1 MKTYTHNSII
11 LPDINSVTSAD
22 GTRIYQTPDGK
33 AYPSVTTVLSAHTKP
48 GIMQWRKRVGEEE
61 ANKISRQASSRGT
74 RFHTLTENYLK
85 NEPFSEHDI
94 TQLVPV
100 SLMDKELFESAKTE
114 LHKIDNI
121 RAQEIGLY
129 SHHLRL
135 AGRVDCIAE
144 YNGKLSIID
153 FKTARREKDEEHIQH
168 YFMQA
173 AAYAVMFE
181 ERTQI
186 PVNRLTIIIAVE
198 DGFMQVFQEKR
209 DNFITPLLY
218 YRDLYERN
226 KL

>member
-48 GIMQWRKRVGEEE
+48 GLMQWRKRVGEEE

-85 NEPFSEHDI
+85 NEPSLES
-94 TQLVPV
+94 V
-100 SLMDKELFESAKTE
+100 SLMDKEMFESAKSE

-226 KL
+226 INITVG

>member
-1 MKTYTHNSII
+1 MKPYTHNPIV
-11 LPDINSVTSAD
+11 LPDISSVTTED
-22 GTRIYQTPDGK
+22 GKRVYRTPDGK
-33 AYPSVTTVLSAHTKP
+33 SYPSVTTVLGAHTQA
-48 GIMQWRKRVGEEE
+48 GIQQWRKRVGETE

-85 NEPFSEHDI
+85 NTPSPES
-94 TQLVPV
+94 V
-100 SLMDKELFESAKTE
+100 SLMDKEMFESAKSE

-144 YNGKLSIID
+144 YDGKLSIID
-153 FKTARREKDEEHIQH
+153 FKTSRREKDEEHIQH

-209 DNFITPLLY
+209 DKFITPLLF
-218 YRDLYERN
+218 YRDLYEKN
-226 KL
+226 TV

>member
-1 MKTYTHNSII
+1 MKPYTHNPIV
-11 LPDINSVTSAD
+11 LPDISSVTTED
-22 GTRIYQTPDGK
+22 GKRVYRTPDGK
-33 AYPSVTTVLSAHTKP
+33 SYPSVTMVLGAHTQA
-48 GIMQWRKRVGEEE
+48 GIQQWRKRVGETE

-85 NEPFSEHDI
+85 NAPSPEF
-94 TQLVPV
+94 V
-100 SLMDKELFESAKTE
+100 SLMDKEMFESAKSE

-144 YNGKLSIID
+144 YDGKLSIID
-153 FKTARREKDEEHIQH
+153 FKTSRREKDEEHIQH

-209 DNFITPLLY
+209 DKFITPLLF
-218 YRDLYERN
+218 YRDLYEKN
-226 KL
+226 TV

>member
-1 MKTYTHNSII
+1 MKTYTHNSIV
-11 LPDINSVTSAD
+11 LPDISSVTTED
-22 GTRIYQTPDGK
+22 GKRVYMTPDGK
-33 AYPSVTTVLSAHTKP
+33 SYPSVTTVLSAHTQA
-48 GIMQWRKRVGEEE
+48 GIQQWRKRVGETE

-85 NEPFSEHDI
+85 NAPSPES
-94 TQLVPV
+94 V
-100 SLMDKELFESAKTE
+100 SLMDKEMFESAKAE

-153 FKTARREKDEEHIQH
+153 FKTSRREKDEEHIQH

-181 ERTQI
+181 EHTQI

-209 DNFITPLLY
+209 DKFIAPLLF

-226 KL
+226 TV